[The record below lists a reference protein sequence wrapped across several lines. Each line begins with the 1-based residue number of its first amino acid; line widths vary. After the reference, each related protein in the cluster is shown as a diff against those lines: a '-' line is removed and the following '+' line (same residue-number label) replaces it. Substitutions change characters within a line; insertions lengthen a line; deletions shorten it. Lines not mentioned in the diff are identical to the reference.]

1 MGCGTCAAACPTG
14 ALRVE
19 LNTKRGGYEPL
30 LDESC
35 CIRCGRCLEMCP
47 GREVLLDELSG
58 RFLDGDFHQEQ
69 LGRYRRLCLG
79 AASDAQIR
87 YHGASG
93 GLVTALLIQAL
104 EAKRIDGAIVLGND
118 YEKPLLT
125 RPMLARTREEIIAAN
140 GSKYCPA
147 AVKTRGRPVP
157 QFGRTYSASFRMI
170 RQAKAYH
177 WSFHRHHRWIRF
189 WIYLTCRWV
198 RIPRAWLGKGL
209 GKVKMWTS
217 KSRCSLAWETLLRR
231 EKRRT

>member
-1 MGCGTCAAACPTG
+1 MNVTQIDFITLSRDGSSSPPSEAASTVLSVVREGNCMGCGTCAAACPTG

-58 RFLDGDFHQEQ
+58 RFLDGDFHQER

-118 YEKPLLT
+118 YEK
-125 RPMLARTREEIIAAN
+125 A
-140 GSKYCPA
+140 
-147 AVKTRGRPVP
+147 
-157 QFGRTYSASFRMI
+157 
-170 RQAKAYH
+170 
-177 WSFHRHHRWIRF
+177 
-189 WIYLTCRWV
+189 
-198 RIPRAWLGKGL
+198 
-209 GKVKMWTS
+209 
-217 KSRCSLAWETLLRR
+217 
-231 EKRRT
+231 